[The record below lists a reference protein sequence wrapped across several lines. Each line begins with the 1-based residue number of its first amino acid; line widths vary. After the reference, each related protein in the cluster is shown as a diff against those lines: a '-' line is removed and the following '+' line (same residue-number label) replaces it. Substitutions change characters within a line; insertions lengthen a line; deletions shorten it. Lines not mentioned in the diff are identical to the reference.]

1 MKILQITN
9 TSIPA
14 VDENTPIPLGIITR
28 YYTTHTH
35 SHDHPHHSPQ
45 PPYVNTTSALTLT
58 ECGYYTLVY
67 SISATTAVVDPLT
80 ITLTVN
86 NDTQYTVTETPVAA
100 GDVVN
105 LTLPFVV
112 RVTHNNPVTLTFT
125 PNVDIASATSNL
137 VVERV

>member
-28 YYTTHTH
+28 YYTHPHTH
-35 SHDHPHHSPQ
+35 DHNTQ

-58 ECGYYTLVY
+58 ECGYYKLVY
-67 SISATTAVVDPLT
+67 SISATTATIDPLT

-125 PNVDIASATSNL
+125 PSVDITSATSNL

>member
-28 YYTTHTH
+28 YYTHPHTH
-35 SHDHPHHSPQ
+35 DHSHNYSPQ

-67 SISATTAVVDPLT
+67 SISATTATADPLT

-125 PNVDIASATSNL
+125 PSADITSATSNL

>member
-28 YYTTHTH
+28 YYTH
-35 SHDHPHHSPQ
+35 SPNHPHDNYSPQ

-125 PNVDIASATSNL
+125 PSVDITSATSNL

>member
-28 YYTTHTH
+28 YYTTHSH
-35 SHDHPHHSPQ
+35 SPPHSPQ

-67 SISATTAVVDPLT
+67 SINATTAVVDPLT

-86 NDTQYTVTETPVAA
+86 NDTQYTVTATPAAA